1 MQFCFMARTPAPA
14 EATGISPEFTAR
26 APLTLGLYMLGL

>member
-1 MQFCFMARTPAPA
+1 MARTPAPA